1 MSFSKIKQRARRWL
15 RFLLGGGINTAFTY
29 GIYFALNLTMNYQL
43 AYLLAYALGVVFA
56 YWFNAVLVF
65 KVPLSWKGFFAY
77 PLVYVLQYGSSA
89 LLLGVLVEFAN
100 MNEKFAPLLIAVCML
115 PFTYMLSRYVL
126 SWSNK
131 ARFFSDRHVGS

>member
-1 MSFSKIKQRARRWL
+1 MATIP
-15 RFLLGGGINTAFTY
+15 LGGGINTAFTY

-56 YWFNAVLVF
+56 YWFNAVFVF

>member
-1 MSFSKIKQRARRWL
+1 MSFSKIKQRVRRWL

-43 AYLLAYALGVVFA
+43 AYLLAYASGVVFA

-65 KVPLSWKGFFAY
+65 KVALSWKGFFAY
-77 PLVYVLQYGSSA
+77 PLVYVTQYCLSA
-89 LLLGVLVEFAN
+89 FLLEVLVKLAHIDERL
-100 MNEKFAPLLIAVCML
+100 APLLIVICML

>member
-1 MSFSKIKQRARRWL
+1 MNFSEIKSRVRRWL
-15 RFLLGGGINTAFTY
+15 RFLLGGGINTAFTE
-29 GIYFALNLTMNYQL
+29 GIYFVLNLTMNYQL

-89 LLLGVLVEFAN
+89 LLLGVLVEFVN
-100 MNEKFAPLLIAVCML
+100 MNEKLAPLLIAVCMMPL
-115 PFTYMLSRYVL
+115 TYTISRMVL
-126 SWSNK
+126 NWSNK
-131 ARFFSDRHVGS
+131 SNSVADGHLEG

>member
-56 YWFNAVLVF
+56 YWFNAVFVF

>member
-1 MSFSKIKQRARRWL
+1 
-15 RFLLGGGINTAFTY
+15 LGGGINTAFTY